1 MIFIRQIE
9 FNEWI
14 RPLKLTKQ
22 ILQHTPQPKKILLL
36 IKLPLS
42 LLVLKLYN
50 IKTIYVAEK
59 NKQIIGICIGQTKK
73 DTLIIEGTAIHSD
86 YRRLG
91 LSKKLKKKV
100 EAEAKKLGAKRAITK
115 IESSNIIA
123 LKMAQSQGYQK
134 INEHDIYEK
143 KLE

>member
-1 MIFIRQIE
+1 MPIIRQIE

-14 RPLKLTKQ
+14 GPIQLTKQ
-22 ILQHTPQPKKILLL
+22 ILQHTPQPEKILLQ
-36 IKLPLS
+36 IKLPIS

-50 IKTIYVAEK
+50 K
-59 NKQIIGICIGQTKK
+59 QTKK
-73 DTLIIEGTAIHSD
+73 DTLIIEGTAVHPD

-91 LSKKLKKKV
+91 LSTKLKKKV